1 MPDLSLPTQNR
12 LLNMLEAK
20 GQHAFTSQL
29 QLIKLVQGEVLYE
42 TGSTLIYSYFPTTAV
57 ISTVYQSSTDIS
69 LETEAIRSDG
79 IFGLPQM
86 IDNQLASRA
95 VVQSTGFAYRVKTSA
110 LEEEIK
116 RSNGLLQVLLMY
128 LQLRTVKIAQI
139 SVCSRHHSIEQQLCR
154 VLLNALDY
162 SLTNSIAI
170 TQHTIA
176 EKLNVRRESITLI
189 AGNLQR
195 EGIIQ
200 LKRGK
205 IIVLN
210 RRALEAKTCECYYV
224 IAKVANSLLRVP
236 NAAAS
241 NQFMNS
247 DKPIQN
253 YRNLMPA
260 GRLLST

>member
-1 MPDLSLPTQNR
+1 MADLLQLTQNR

-20 GQHAFTSQL
+20 GQHAFISQL
-29 QLIKLVQGEVLYE
+29 QLINLLQGEVLYE
-42 TGSTLIYSYFPTTAV
+42 TGSTLVYSYFPITAV

-79 IFGLPQM
+79 MFGLPQM

-95 VVQSTGFAYRVKTSA
+95 IVQNTGYAYRIKTSA

-116 RSNGLLQVLLMY
+116 RSNELLQVLLMY
-128 LQLRTVKIAQI
+128 MQLRTVKIAQI

-162 SLTNSIAI
+162 SPTNSIAI

-224 IAKVANSLLRVP
+224 IANVANSLLKVP
-236 NAAAS
+236 NVPAS
-241 NQFMNS
+241 NQFINS
-247 DKPIQN
+247 DKPIHN
-253 YRNLMPA
+253 YRNLISA

>member
-1 MPDLSLPTQNR
+1 MPYLPQPTQNR
-12 LLNMLEAK
+12 LLNMLETK
-20 GQHAFTSQL
+20 GQHDFISQL
-29 QLIKLVQGEVLYE
+29 QLVNLLQGEVLFE
-42 TGSTLIYSYFPTTAV
+42 TGSILVYSYFPITAV

-79 IFGLPQM
+79 IFGLPPM
-86 IDNQLASRA
+86 IDNQFASRA
-95 VVQSTGFAYRVKTSA
+95 IVQSTGCAYRVKTSL

-116 RSNGLLQVLLMY
+116 RSNELLEVLLMY

-176 EKLNVRRESITLI
+176 AKLNVRRESITLI

-195 EGIIQ
+195 EGVIK

-210 RRALEAKTCECYYV
+210 RSALEAKTCECYYV
-224 IAKVANSLLRVP
+224 IANEANRLFNVP
-236 NAAAS
+236 STSAS
-241 NQFMNS
+241 SRFINME
-247 DKPIQN
+247 KTIKN
-253 YRNLMPA
+253 YRSLISA
-260 GRLLST
+260 DGLIST